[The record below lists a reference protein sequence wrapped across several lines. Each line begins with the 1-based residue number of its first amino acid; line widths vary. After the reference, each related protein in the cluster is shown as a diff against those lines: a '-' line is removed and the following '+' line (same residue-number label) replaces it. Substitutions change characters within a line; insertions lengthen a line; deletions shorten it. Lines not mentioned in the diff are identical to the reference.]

1 MLNLFYELLF
11 FSYMMISL
19 PLQNLNRGLRHC
31 ATIIFVIAYVF
42 VVHCFHKIEANRP
55 YKYA

>member
-1 MLNLFYELLF
+1 MLHLLYELFF

-31 ATIIFVIAYVF
+31 ATMVFVIAYVF